1 MSSGFASCAI
11 LIFKES
17 FNDKECTSMNK
28 FLLFLALLP
37 SVQSPGDQI
46 LVTQAW
52 LVKHKAVLVDV
63 RPEAAFAA
71 WHLLGAVRLAVAPEC
86 VAAGVECVQRE
97 LGKAGL
103 SGEEPAV
110 VVGEDGAAVGE
121 AFWLLE
127 WAGLKNVKVLAG
139 GMAAKG
145 KMEVGTGT
153 RTPRAF
159 TAHASASAAADLAW
173 LRARLGGKAVELLD
187 LRDEGLWMEKEYEA
201 PARFAAGHLPHALP
215 FDFRRWRDLQAPG
228 AMWKTLR

>member
-110 VVGEDGAAVGE
+110 VVGGDGGAGGGAV
-121 AFWLLE
+121 WLL
-127 WAGLKNVKVLAG
+127 G
-139 GMAAKG
+139 GG
-145 KMEVGTGT
+145 GRENGEGGGGGVGG
-153 RTPRAF
+153 
-159 TAHASASAAADLAW
+159 
-173 LRARLGGKAVELLD
+173 
-187 LRDEGLWMEKEYEA
+187 
-201 PARFAAGHLPHALP
+201 
-215 FDFRRWRDLQAPG
+215 
-228 AMWKTLR
+228 